1 LICQDA
7 VRGPGRIRRNSKK
20 GWPLLAYHDGG
31 SFLRIEDDRQER
43 REVIKE
49 TIDLYASH
57 GLV

>member
-1 LICQDA
+1 
-7 VRGPGRIRRNSKK
+7 
-20 GWPLLAYHDGG
+20 LAYQDGG
-31 SFLRIEDDRQER
+31 SFLGIEDNRQER